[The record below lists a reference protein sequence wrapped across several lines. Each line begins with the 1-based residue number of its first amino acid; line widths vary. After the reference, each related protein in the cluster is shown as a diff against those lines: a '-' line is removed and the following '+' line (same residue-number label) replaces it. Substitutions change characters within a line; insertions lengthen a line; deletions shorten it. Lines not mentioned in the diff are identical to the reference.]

1 MESACRLVGSLPP
14 ELYGYVLNKTIQT
27 LFTKTEIIRFLI
39 LNDEFCRYISIHD
52 LTLTITENG
61 YLKFDEDPLS
71 NDLISLRDIVFGN
84 KKIFAKLFENYTLSI
99 RNLILHANIQQLAFL
114 ANHTTYIHCESLD
127 AICMVLGPKIDMK
140 KLRTVTLSF
149 YKGHFSQFQT
159 LAKFM
164 HLLPK
169 NAQYN
174 LKFAISDHYDFKET
188 INILHHC
195 STQLQSNYNVTFNIL
210 FFLNTTI
217 SKDSKFPTSKLVK
230 YFSYCLFLLE
240 KYNVNTSNI
249 KVILKLNLQ
258 DPKLHKSE
266 TLLDLFKFIGLNFI
280 QKLIIDSVDDSHYQ
294 FDFGAIRNLTNLKLI
309 EVRCDQRCGFDTFG
323 NLTGLRFLK
332 KLIFQCD
339 DVDFDWLSHD
349 IPGNVETIQL
359 FRTLK
364 NRNDSEK
371 SVFEVPKNIQ
381 NLIIETD
388 LSEATIDFKRFK
400 FNNTIHL
407 QKIIILDYFVK
418 KAAVNIV
425 NLPKIPK
432 SLKEFRF
439 HDSNDFGSS
448 LHENHFSFATD
459 FDSSQMEG
467 VYSNIDAEFTLQKKN
482 YKCLCN
488 YSFRILNLKSKR
500 IRSVGSLHSLKK

>member
-1 MESACRLVGSLPP
+1 M
-14 ELYGYVLNKTIQT
+14 
-27 LFTKTEIIRFLI
+27 
-39 LNDEFCRYISIHD
+39 
-52 LTLTITENG
+52 
-61 YLKFDEDPLS
+61 
-71 NDLISLRDIVFGN
+71 
-84 KKIFAKLFENYTLSI
+84 
-99 RNLILHANIQQLAFL
+99 
-114 ANHTTYIHCESLD
+114 
-127 AICMVLGPKIDMK
+127 
-140 KLRTVTLSF
+140 
-149 YKGHFSQFQT
+149 
-159 LAKFM
+159 
-164 HLLPK
+164 
-169 NAQYN
+169 
-174 LKFAISDHYDFKET
+174 
-188 INILHHC
+188 
-195 STQLQSNYNVTFNIL
+195 
-210 FFLNTTI
+210 
-217 SKDSKFPTSKLVK
+217 
-230 YFSYCLFLLE
+230 
-240 KYNVNTSNI
+240 
-249 KVILKLNLQ
+249 
-258 DPKLHKSE
+258 
-266 TLLDLFKFIGLNFI
+266 
-280 QKLIIDSVDDSHYQ
+280 
-294 FDFGAIRNLTNLKLI
+294 
-309 EVRCDQRCGFDTFG
+309 
-323 NLTGLRFLK
+323 
-332 KLIFQCD
+332 
-339 DVDFDWLSHD
+339 SHD

-388 LSEATIDFKRFK
+388 LPEATIDFKRFK